1 MQTSFLFALVPSCHC
16 TLKCQGRKHNFI
28 FVMKPVI
35 SGKKIKSGCLLCN
48 PKGKALLSYKT
59 VSVKAEF
66 LISGS
71 AMGKMPNLALKTFQ
85 KQNQSS
91 SAGFPEAMWMNTVS

>member
-1 MQTSFLFALVPSCHC
+1 
-16 TLKCQGRKHNFI
+16 
-28 FVMKPVI
+28 MKPVI
-35 SGKKIKSGCLLCN
+35 SEKKIKSGSLLCN

-66 LISGS
+66 LISGLT
-71 AMGKMPNLALKTFQ
+71 MDKMPNLALKIFQ

-91 SAGFPEAMWMNTVS
+91 SACFP